1 MIQWLVSRRYYL
13 LTSFTLLLGALVLVV
28 TLTLAMASYLRSID
42 KTVTGYGHMLSS
54 LEAALIHE
62 LVLANQRQIAVLEA
76 SLDKAAIA
84 RGEPADNP
92 LWAIAHQIKRDSHYI
107 YFYHPQTDRLS
118 SYPAWQQPVEYRAAS
133 RPWYRALSMPGADLV
148 WLGPYP
154 AFDTQKPILTLIKRV
169 KGLDDQLLGL
179 LMVDMSFNT
188 IEQALQRAMGSNRAA
203 IYISAREDGKL
214 VVGSNMGLY
223 QPSAAE
229 PGGADKG
236 LAVIWHGSHLRR
248 ELEDIDWDLNI
259 YLPPR
264 LFHDDLEEALLMVA
278 LPLLLLFAIWFC
290 SINFLVRVFNQ
301 EQALVAGS
309 LTGIV
314 RDPTQ
319 ARRPGRLKT
328 WFVHD
333 SLSEIDQV
341 RASFLQGQDA
351 LLHDPLTGIMN
362 RRAFT
367 QRRAELEERATPH
380 WLLLFD
386 VDHFKRIND
395 SWGHAV
401 GDGVLCRV
409 AELLVSELGSGGVF
423 RIGGDEFAALLPW
436 PRGELEAGLTRLLTR
451 VRNQRWREFH
461 EAVTL
466 SVGGAHCPED
476 GALLFERAD
485 ECLYRS
491 KRLGRDGW
499 SLTQWPRP
507 DGDADRSCHI
517 DHG

>member
-214 VVGSNMGLY
+214 VVGSNMELY

-367 QRRAELEERATPH
+367 QRRAELEERAAAVRRGSLQAHQRQLGACGGGWRALPGVRAAGDRA
-380 WLLLFD
+380 WQRQRLPD
-386 VDHFKRIND
+386 RGGRI
-395 SWGHAV
+395 
-401 GDGVLCRV
+401 CRP
-409 AELLVSELGSGGVF
+409 
-423 RIGGDEFAALLPW
+423 AALAAQ
-436 PRGELEAGLTRLLTR
+436 RAG
-451 VRNQRWREFH
+451 
-461 EAVTL
+461 
-466 SVGGAHCPED
+466 GGADPVAGQGAQPALARVSRGADPERGRCPLPGGRSPAVRAGRRVPLPEQTA
-476 GALLFERAD
+476 GARRLVAD
-485 ECLYRS
+485 AVAPA
-491 KRLGRDGW
+491 GR
-499 SLTQWPRP
+499 R
-507 DGDADRSCHI
+507 C
-517 DHG
+517 